1 MLIKNINNKCFFE
14 KSINFIVIFILKKIS
29 VVFQNSKKY
38 ISQTKMNRIST
49 IILYIHI
56 YF

>member
-38 ISQTKMNRIST
+38 ILQTKMNRIST